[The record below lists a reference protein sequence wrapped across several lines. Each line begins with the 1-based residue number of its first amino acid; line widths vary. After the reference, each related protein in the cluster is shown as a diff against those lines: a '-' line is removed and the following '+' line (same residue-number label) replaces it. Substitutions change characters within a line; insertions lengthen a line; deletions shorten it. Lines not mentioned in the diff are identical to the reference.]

1 MEGKTQSII
10 MTDREIVIE
19 ALPMKINN
27 EFKSY
32 VLIEYDDE
40 VFDSV
45 LEKAQYLELQD
56 WLELIHSVTA

>member
-19 ALPMKINN
+19 AIPMKLNN

-45 LEKAQYLELQD
+45 LEKN
-56 WLELIHSVTA
+56 